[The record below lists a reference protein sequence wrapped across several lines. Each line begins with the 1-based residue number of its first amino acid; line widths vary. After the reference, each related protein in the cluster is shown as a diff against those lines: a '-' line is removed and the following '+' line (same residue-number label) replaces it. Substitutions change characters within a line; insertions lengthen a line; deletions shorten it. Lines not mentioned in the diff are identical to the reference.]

1 MSLHGRPQSFG
12 GDENMTN
19 ANQQAQSAASISGS
33 AAISA
38 AAGVLVLLGLV
49 FQGVELGFG
58 QIAPGNFWLFSVLA
72 TNIWNMLSLHMNVST
87 VQEFCR
93 FWPLLLVGF
102 GLAIMLAARENRS
115 RSLSGSRKEGNHGV

>member
-1 MSLHGRPQSFG
+1 MDGNKVPAG
-12 GDENMTN
+12 NEKKTN
-19 ANQQAQSAASISGS
+19 ANRRAQTTASISGS

-38 AAGVLVLLGLV
+38 AATVLVLVGIV
-49 FQGVELGFG
+49 FQGAELGFG
-58 QIAPGNFWLFSVLA
+58 HIAPGNFWLFSVLA

-93 FWPLLLVGF
+93 FWPLLLVGL

-115 RSLSGSRKEGNHGV
+115 RGLSRSRKEGSHGL

>member
-1 MSLHGRPQSFG
+1 MDGHKASA
-12 GDENMTN
+12 GDEHMAN
-19 ANQQAQSAASISGS
+19 ANRQTKSAASISGS

-38 AAGVLVLLGLV
+38 AAAVLVLVGIV
-49 FQGVELGFG
+49 FQGAELGFG
-58 QIAPGNFWLFSVLA
+58 HIAPGNFWLFSVLA

-93 FWPLLLVGF
+93 FWPLLLVGL

-115 RSLSGSRKEGNHGV
+115 RSLPGSPKVGNHGL

>member
-1 MSLHGRPQSFG
+1 MDSNKVPA

-19 ANQQAQSAASISGS
+19 ANRQTQSSASISGS
-33 AAISA
+33 GAISA
-38 AAGVLVLLGLV
+38 AATVLVLVGIV
-49 FQGVELGFG
+49 FQGAELGYG
-58 QIAPGNFWLFSVLA
+58 HISTGNFWLFSVLA
-72 TNIWNMLSLHMNVST
+72 TNIWNILSLRLNVSA

-115 RSLSGSRKEGNHGV
+115 RNLFGSRKGGTHGV

>member
-1 MSLHGRPQSFG
+1 MDGNKVPA

-19 ANQQAQSAASISGS
+19 ANRQAQTAASISGS

-38 AAGVLVLLGLV
+38 AATVLVLVGIV
-49 FQGVELGFG
+49 FQGAELGYG
-58 QIAPGNFWLFSVLA
+58 HISTGSFWLFSVLA
-72 TNIWNMLSLHMNVST
+72 TNIWNILSLRMNIST

-115 RSLSGSRKEGNHGV
+115 RNLSGSRKGGTHGV